1 MAFATN
7 IYAEMTP
14 NPATMKFVADRVIVN
29 GHGIAEYFNANE
41 AKDSSELAEKLFMF
55 PFIKSVFFVG
65 NFVTVTKNE
74 TIGWDFIT
82 MELREFITGYLRE
95 NEFAVQ
101 RVPEAK
107 NSAGSLAGEDK
118 KDIGATI
125 SDHVEPKNEMEMKI
139 ISILDEY
146 VRPAVEND
154 GGAIHFKSFEG
165 GKVNLVL
172 RGSCSG
178 CPSSMIT
185 LKSGVETLMKQM
197 LPEVTEVVA
206 VEG

>member
-1 MAFATN
+1 
-7 IYAEMTP
+7 
-14 NPATMKFVADRVIVN
+14 
-29 GHGIAEYFNANE
+29 
-41 AKDSSELAEKLFMF
+41 
-55 PFIKSVFFVG
+55 
-65 NFVTVTKNE
+65 
-74 TIGWDFIT
+74 

-101 RVPEAK
+101 RIPEAK
-107 NSAGSLAGEDK
+107 KPVGSEGG
-118 KDIGATI
+118 KDNMESEATI

-154 GGAIHFKSFEG
+154 GGAIHFKSFEE

>member
-1 MAFATN
+1 MAFGTN
-7 IYAEMTP
+7 VYAEMTP

-41 AKDSSELAEKLFMF
+41 AKGSSDLAVKLFMF
-55 PFIKSVFFVG
+55 PFVKSVFFTG
-65 NFVTVTKNE
+65 NFVTITKNE
-74 TIGWDFIT
+74 TTGWDYIT

-95 NEFAVQ
+95 NEFAVDK
-101 RVPEAK
+101 VPEVRKEEK
-107 NSAGSLAGEDK
+107 NENEAA
-118 KDIGATI
+118 I

-154 GGAIHFKSFEG
+154 GGAIHFKSYEE

-178 CPSSMIT
+178 CPSSMVT

-197 LPEVTEVVA
+197 LPEVKEVVA